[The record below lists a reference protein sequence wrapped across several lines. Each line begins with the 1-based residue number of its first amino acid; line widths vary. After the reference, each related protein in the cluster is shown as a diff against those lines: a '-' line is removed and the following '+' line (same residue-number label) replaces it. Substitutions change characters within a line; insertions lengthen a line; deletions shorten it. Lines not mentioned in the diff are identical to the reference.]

1 MGHFFKKVNM
11 TVQDKVFNIMCDVEK
26 IKDIN
31 KEVVA
36 FTLQNTIK
44 ERLSQYK
51 KANKKDFTQAID
63 ELTQGNVDNLLEL
76 KQCFT
81 DLCYIAE
88 NLGQIG

>member
-1 MGHFFKKVNM
+1 M
-11 TVQDKVFNIMCDVEK
+11 TVQDKVFNIMCS
-26 IKDIN
+26 IN
-31 KEVVA
+31 KFANIKKETIK
-36 FTLQNTIK
+36 FTLHNTIK
-44 ERLSQYK
+44 ERLNQYK

-76 KQCFT
+76 KQCFN

>member
-1 MGHFFKKVNM
+1 M

-31 KEVVA
+31 KGVVA

-76 KQCFT
+76 KQCFN

>member
-1 MGHFFKKVNM
+1 M
-11 TVQDKVFNIMCDVEK
+11 TVQDKVFTIMCDVEK

-51 KANKKDFTQAID
+51 KATKKDFTQAID
-63 ELTQGNVDNLLEL
+63 ELTHGNVDNLLEL

>member
-1 MGHFFKKVNM
+1 
-11 TVQDKVFNIMCDVEK
+11 MCEVEK

-36 FTLQNTIK
+36 FTLQNTIQ
-44 ERLSQYK
+44 ERLSTYK
-51 KANKKDFTQAID
+51 KANKKEFTQAID
-63 ELTQGNVDNLLEL
+63 ELTHGNIDNLREL
-76 KQCFT
+76 KQCFN